1 MLMSIVGNRP
11 QFVKMA
17 PIAHEIRARG
27 LRDLIVHTGQHYDEN
42 MSDVFFREMDIPK
55 PDISLT
61 VEGRSHAQMTAEI
74 MVKLEAVMLE
84 HKPEAI
90 VIYGDTNTTLAAAIV
105 AVKLHI
111 PIAHIEAGPRLYD
124 LSSPEEVNRIFAD
137 HMARLRFCPDALSV
151 EHLRKE
157 NITQGVTLAG
167 DLMFDSFLHFLPRAR
182 KQSTVLKQ
190 FGLVGKPYTLLTAHR
205 PNNTDSDTAIAGLL
219 KLCES
224 LKGDVLFAVHP
235 RTKAAFIRAGLWET
249 LNALPHVQLSQPLGY
264 LDILAALDG
273 CERVVTDSGGLQK
286 EAFFAG
292 KPGAVLF
299 NSSPWPYLV
308 TDGWLHCVGSLDD
321 TAPESMLATIATMQP
336 KPTRGDYF
344 GDGRA
349 AKKIVDA
356 LIAEGLLPE
365 TADQAMRRS
374 ASA

>member
-74 MVKLEAVMLE
+74 MVKLEAVMLQ
-84 HKPEAI
+84 HKPEGI

-157 NITQGVTLAG
+157 NITKGVTLAG
-167 DLMFDSFLHFLPRAR
+167 DLMFDSFLHFLPRA
-182 KQSTVLKQ
+182 KAQSTVLNQ
-190 FGLVGKPYTLLTAHR
+190 FGLEGKPYTLLTAHR
-205 PNNTDSDTAIAGLL
+205 PNNTDSDLAITRLL
-219 KLCES
+219 ALCEM
-224 LKGDVLFAVHP
+224 LEGDVLFAVHP
-235 RTKAAFIRAGLWET
+235 RTKAAFIRAGLWEKLQT
-249 LNALPHVQLSQPLGY
+249 LPHVHISPPLGY

-273 CERVVTDSGGLQK
+273 CARVITDSGGLQK

-308 TDGWLHCVGSLDD
+308 SDGWLHCVGSLDETD
-321 TAPESMLATIATMQP
+321 PQPMRATFAAMQP
-336 KPTRGDYF
+336 QASRGDYF

-349 AKKIVDA
+349 AKIIVDA
-356 LIAEGLLPE
+356 LVAEGLLT
-365 TADQAMRRS
+365 TATSPAR